1 MKHIF
6 AAALLTG
13 ALLYGSSF
21 AQSTTPSSTDPS
33 APAPQDQSPQAQP
46 QQPPTSQPQ
55 ASQRSASPSTG
66 ATKIAPGSVIPVT
79 LTKTIDAKK
88 VKTGDEVVA
97 KVTEDMKTNTGEV
110 LVPKDTKVVGHV
122 TEAQARSKE
131 QKESIVGIA
140 FDHAVMNGGDVSLPM
155 SIQAIVGAQSE
166 NPNATAGNEQPYPGS
181 PGGSGGAPTASG
193 AGRTSGM
200 GGSTT
205 PPPSGAGMPSDSP
218 TGTRATPQI
227 TSQTQ
232 GVIGMS
238 HVSLSQ
244 GGTGTQASVVSS
256 DKNNVKLESGTLLI
270 LKVNQ

>member
-33 APAPQDQSPQAQP
+33 APAPQDQSPQTQP
-46 QQPPTSQPQ
+46 QQPPRPQPQ
-55 ASQRSASPSTG
+55 AQRSASPATS

-97 KVTEDMKTNTGEV
+97 KVTEDMKTNSGEV

-131 QKESIVGIA
+131 QKESVVGIA
-140 FDHAVMNGGDVSLPM
+140 FDHAVMKSGDVSLPM

-181 PGGSGGAPTASG
+181 TGGSGGAPTAGSSG
-193 AGRTSGM
+193 RPSGM
-200 GGSTT
+200 GGSAT
-205 PPPSGAGMPSDSP
+205 PPPSGAGVPSDSP
-218 TGTRATPQI
+218 TGTHPTPQI

-238 HVSLSQ
+238 HVTLSQ
-244 GGTGTQASVVSS
+244 GGAGTQASVVSS
-256 DKNNVKLESGTLLI
+256 DKDNVKLESGTLLL

>member
-6 AAALLTG
+6 AVLLSG
-13 ALLYGSSF
+13 ALLYGSSL

-33 APAPQDQSPQAQP
+33 APTPQDQRPQAEP
-46 QQPPTSQPQ
+46 QQPPTAQPQ
-55 ASQRSASPSTG
+55 ATQRSASPATG

-88 VKTGDEVVA
+88 VKNGDEVVA

-131 QKESIVGIA
+131 QKESMVGIA

-155 SIQAIVGAQSE
+155 SIQAIVGAQTNS
-166 NPNATAGNEQPYPGS
+166 PNATTGNEQPNPG
-181 PGGSGGAPTASG
+181 PTGGSGGAPTAGGSG
-193 AGRTSGM
+193 RSSGM

-218 TGTRATPQI
+218 TGAHATPQI

-238 HVSLSQ
+238 HVTLSQ

>member
-1 MKHIF
+1 MKHLF
-6 AAALLTG
+6 ATALLSAALMSASLV
-13 ALLYGSSF
+13 

-33 APAPQDQSPQAQP
+33 APQEPQDQP
-46 QQPPTSQPQ
+46 QQPPTVGSQ
-55 ASQRSASPSTG
+55 ANSPATG
-66 ATKIAPGSVIPVT
+66 ATKIAPGSVIPVI

-88 VKTGDEVVA
+88 VKTGDEVEA

-131 QKESIVGIA
+131 QKESVVGIA
-140 FDHAVMNGGDVSLPM
+140 FDHAVMKSGDVSLPM

-181 PGGSGGAPTASG
+181 TGGSGGAPTASSS
-193 AGRTSGM
+193 GRPSGM
-200 GGSTT
+200 GGATT
-205 PPPSGAGMPSDSP
+205 PSPSGAGMPSDSP
-218 TGTRATPQI
+218 TGTRATPPI

-244 GGTGTQASVVSS
+244 AGTGTQASVVSS
-256 DKNNVKLESGTLLI
+256 DKNNVKLESGTLLL